1 MAEFQCKVVTAE
13 GVILDRTLSGESV
26 DAVYSILKERK
37 EQLISV
43 KKKGLSL
50 NLGKLSNKQKKIKP
64 KDMSIFTNQ
73 LKVMLRTGIPI
84 TKCLETLERQAS
96 SESFG
101 AVIKNMYKNVIGGQ
115 SLSQAMSNHP
125 NAFSNLYVSM
135 VEAGEATGQIDNVL
149 EQLEIFT
156 EIEISTKSSV
166 KKALRYPII
175 VMSVVVVA
183 GFIAMTQVI
192 PAFSGIFAS
201 SGAELPTLTR
211 LLMATSGFLSDYA
224 LIIIVVFAG
233 VVFGIKSYVRTP
245 VGAFQWDSLKL
256 KLPIVKGVIITSSM
270 ARFSLIMKTLLAS
283 GVQIVDALDIAKRTV
298 GNLVYEKE
306 IGRAKDLIVGG
317 VPISKALESEYIP
330 DITNNMIAIGEET
343 GSVTTMLGTVSDY
356 YMVELKDKLD
366 ALSAAIEPLVTVVL
380 GIFISLFVMSIF
392 VPMFKMIS
400 LVGN

>member
-50 NLGKLSNKQKKIKP
+50 NLGKLFNQQKKIKP
-64 KDMSIFTNQ
+64 KEMAIFTNQ

-96 SESFG
+96 SESFE

-192 PAFSGIFAS
+192 PAFSGIFAA

-224 LIIIVVFAG
+224 LILIVVFAG

-245 VGAFQWDSLKL
+245 VGAFQWDTLKL
-256 KLPIVKGVIITSSM
+256 KLPIVKGVLITSSM

-317 VPISKALESEYIP
+317 VSISKALESKYIP

>member
-1 MAEFQCKVVTAE
+1 
-13 GVILDRTLSGESV
+13 
-26 DAVYSILKERK
+26 
-37 EQLISV
+37 
-43 KKKGLSL
+43 
-50 NLGKLSNKQKKIKP
+50 
-64 KDMSIFTNQ
+64 
-73 LKVMLRTGIPI
+73 
-84 TKCLETLERQAS
+84 
-96 SESFG
+96 
-101 AVIKNMYKNVIGGQ
+101 
-115 SLSQAMSNHP
+115 
-125 NAFSNLYVSM
+125 
-135 VEAGEATGQIDNVL
+135 
-149 EQLEIFT
+149 
-156 EIEISTKSSV
+156 
-166 KKALRYPII
+166 
-175 VMSVVVVA
+175 
-183 GFIAMTQVI
+183 
-192 PAFSGIFAS
+192 
-201 SGAELPTLTR
+201 
-211 LLMATSGFLSDYA
+211 
-224 LIIIVVFAG
+224 
-233 VVFGIKSYVRTP
+233 
-245 VGAFQWDSLKL
+245 
-256 KLPIVKGVIITSSM
+256 M